1 MSARPP
7 HPPGPPSPGDR
18 PSILVVGEALVDLV
32 VRSDGSRREHRGG
45 SPANVAVGL
54 GRLGHQVTLATALG
68 DDAPGGMIGA
78 ELAASGVAL
87 APGAL
92 SARKTSTATAW
103 LNARGSARYDFD
115 IVWEPLGLDALP
127 GASFVHTGSI
137 AAFLDPG
144 ADAVESLIGSV
155 GASAVVTFDPNIRP
169 RLFPDREAVL
179 ARMDRLLPRCDVV
192 KVSDEDLDWLHPGL
206 PPTEVAR
213 RWINL
218 GVQLVVITAGAR
230 GSFAVHEA
238 GEVQVASS
246 TTKVVDTIG
255 AGDAYMSGLLDALV
269 TVGMEGRH
277 DPGVTVRSLS
287 LAEIRACMEHANTS
301 AAITVRRAG
310 AEPPRRHELP
320 GLLAGRTV
328 MSESLQ
334 RARQDS
340 VGH

>member
-1 MSARPP
+1 L
-7 HPPGPPSPGDR
+7 D
-18 PSILVVGEALVDLV
+18 
-32 VRSDGSRREHRGG
+32 
-45 SPANVAVGL
+45 
-54 GRLGHQVTLATALG
+54 
-68 DDAPGGMIGA
+68 
-78 ELAASGVAL
+78 
-87 APGAL
+87 
-92 SARKTSTATAW
+92 
-103 LNARGSARYDFD
+103 ARGSARYDFD
-115 IVWEPLGLDALP
+115 IVWEPLGLDTLSA
-127 GASFVHTGSI
+127 ASIVHAGSV

-144 ADAVESLIGSV
+144 ADAVESLIGSAA
-155 GASAVVTFDPNIRP
+155 ASAIVTFDPNIRP
-169 RLFPDREAVL
+169 RLFPDRDPVL

-246 TTKVVDTIG
+246 STQVVDTIG

-269 TVGMEGRH
+269 TGGMAGREQ
-277 DPGVTVRSLS
+277 PGDAVRSLS
-287 LAEIRACMEHANTS
+287 LAQIRACMQHANTS

-320 GLLAGRTV
+320 GCSHGWK
-328 MSESLQ
+328 LQ
-334 RARQDS
+334 ALR
-340 VGH
+340 H